1 MLTKFTIFLSILFGT
16 VFSKMYW
23 ECDTLG
29 KYRCSQAQT
38 CCRSKVSSFGWS
50 CFPGKQGVCCSDG
63 VSFCPFGT
71 ICDLSNRTCKRPT
84 LSFLEAATEP
94 LISASSVKVT
104 PQNAADFGLG
114 LLQGIKIFDAAY
126 KNSTC
131 VANTTDL
138 SYEVLYIIQ
147 TVKQITAENVFEKLR
162 QIVDLSEAL
171 ENHTRSTGELCLQTV
186 NAVQAVLLKVR
197 EFISQQEYLSEL
209 ATHSLFNF
217 QTIKDLGTGAVTN
230 LQQGNYSVAGN
241 LVGQALKF
249 GFLWRL

>member
-1 MLTKFTIFLSILFGT
+1 MLTKFTIFFAVLFT
-16 VFSKMYW
+16 TAFSKMYW
-23 ECDTLG
+23 ECDNLG
-29 KYRCSQAQT
+29 KYRCSQEQT

-63 VSFCPFGT
+63 ASFCPFGT
-71 ICDLSNRTCKRPT
+71 ICDVPNRTCRKPT

-94 LISASSVKVT
+94 LISAPSVEVT

-114 LLQGIKIFDAAY
+114 LLQGVQIFDAAY

-131 VANTTDL
+131 VANTTDIFFD
-138 SYEVLYIIQ
+138 VLYIIQ
-147 TVKQITAENVFEKLR
+147 TVNQITSENVFEKLR

-171 ENHTRSTGELCLQTV
+171 LNLTRSTSELCLETV
-186 NAVQAVLLKVR
+186 NAVQEVLLKVR
-197 EFISQQEYLSEL
+197 EAVSQPEYLSEL
-209 ATHSLFNF
+209 ATHSVFNL

-241 LVGQALKF
+241 LVGQAVKF